1 MKLKKYLPDFI
12 NGIREFQELD
22 ATLSQE
28 FDLIH
33 EHLKTLQDNQFIE
46 TATSQGIS
54 RYEEMLNIKPND
66 DLEVRR
72 LNILNHYNSTI
83 PFTMK
88 WLESLLNTTVGL
100 DLYLIDLEPSHY
112 TLTISI
118 IEPKAYTIPTLQKEL
133 RRKIPANM
141 VLNINIL
148 NPIESQTNIAAYLRT
163 YDQYN
168 I

>member
-1 MKLKKYLPDFI
+1 MRLKKYLPDFI
-12 NGIREFQELD
+12 SEIKEFKELD

-28 FDLIH
+28 FDLFH
-33 EHLKTLQDNQFIE
+33 ERLATIQDNQFIE
-46 TATSQGIS
+46 TANTQGLS
-54 RYEEMLNIKPND
+54 RHEEMLNIKPNG

-72 LNILNHYNSTI
+72 LNILNRYNSTI
-83 PFTMK
+83 PFTVK
-88 WLESLLNTTVGL
+88 WLESLLNTTVGQ
-100 DLYLIDLEPSHY
+100 DLYLIELDPSHY
-112 TLTISI
+112 ILTISI

-148 NPIESQTNIAAYLRT
+148 NPIESQTHIATYLRT

>member
-46 TATSQGIS
+46 TASSQGIS
-54 RYEEMLNIKPND
+54 RYEEMLNIKPNG

-83 PFTMK
+83 PFTMR
-88 WLESLLNTTVGL
+88 WLENLLNTTVGQ
-100 DLYLIDLEPSHY
+100 DLYLIELDPSHY

-148 NPIESQTNIAAYLRT
+148 NPTQGETYIATYLRT
-163 YDQYN
+163 YDQYD

>member
-1 MKLKKYLPDFI
+1 MRLKKYLPDFI
-12 NGIREFQELD
+12 SEIKEFKELD

-33 EHLKTLQDNQFIE
+33 ERLAILQDNQFIE
-46 TATSQGIS
+46 TTTSQGIS
-54 RYEEMLNIKPND
+54 RYEEMLNIKPNG

-72 LNILNHYNSTI
+72 LSILNHYNSTI

-88 WLESLLNTTVGL
+88 WLESFLNTTVGK
-100 DLYLIDLEPSHY
+100 DLYLIELDPSHY
-112 TLTISI
+112 ILTISI

-133 RRKIPANM
+133 RRKIPANI

-148 NPIESQTNIAAYLRT
+148 SPIESQACIATYLRT
-163 YDQYN
+163 YDQYD

>member
-1 MKLKKYLPDFI
+1 MRLKKYLPNFI
-12 NGIREFQELD
+12 SEIKEFQELD
-22 ATLSQE
+22 TTLSQE

-54 RYEEMLNIKPND
+54 RYEEMLNIKPNG

-72 LNILNHYNSTI
+72 LNILNHHNSTI

-88 WLESLLNTTVGL
+88 WLESLLNTTVGQ
-100 DLYLIDLEPSHY
+100 DLYLIELDPSNY

-118 IEPKAYTIPTLQKEL
+118 IEPKAYTIHTLQKEL

-148 NPIESQTNIAAYLRT
+148 NPIECETNIATYLRA
-163 YDQYN
+163 YDQYD

>member
-1 MKLKKYLPDFI
+1 MRLKKYLPNFI
-12 NGIREFQELD
+12 SEIKEFKELD

-28 FDLIH
+28 FDLFH
-33 EHLKTLQDNQFIE
+33 ERLATIQDNQFIE
-46 TATSQGIS
+46 TATSQGLN
-54 RYEEMLNIKPND
+54 RYEEMLNIKPNGD
-66 DLEVRR
+66 FEVRK

-83 PFTMK
+83 PFTMR
-88 WLESLLNTTVGL
+88 WLENFLNTTVGQDLCLIEL
-100 DLYLIDLEPSHY
+100 DPSHY

-148 NPIESQTNIAAYLRT
+148 NSTQGETYIATYLRT